1 MTMNRRDALWLI
13 CQLSGAATLG
23 LHGCGTDTDSMS
35 PIDRP
40 QMPDAPDPEAL
51 DILSQRLPLSELT
64 PLIEDYLTDQTM
76 PTEQD
81 PISAI
86 APLGEQWLNQQAP
99 LDLADTEERLTESL
113 DFMTSL
119 PQGDV
124 TPDLIT
130 DRIAVQYDMV
140 DVVAIGGWWMT
151 QLEAAFCAV
160 AFLVLRAQMMS
171 TAAEQSA

>member
-13 CQLSGAATLG
+13 CQLSGMATLG
-23 LHGCGTDTDSMS
+23 LQGCGTDTDSMS

-40 QMPDAPDPEAL
+40 QMPDAPDTEAL

-64 PLIEDYLTDQTM
+64 PLIKDYLTDQTI

-81 PISAI
+81 PLNAI
-86 APLGEQWLNQQAP
+86 APLGERWFAQQSLLEVSSIA
-99 LDLADTEERLTESL
+99 EYLTTSL

-119 PQGDV
+119 PPGDI
-124 TPDLIT
+124 TPELIG
-130 DRIAVQYDMV
+130 DRIAMQYDTV
-140 DVVAIGGWWMT
+140 DVVDIGGWWMT
-151 QLEAAFCAV
+151 PVEAAFCAV

-171 TAAEQSA
+171 TAAAQSA